1 MFQWAARLN
10 NFRRLYPA
18 LQTGDHVNQWND
30 PSGPGL
36 FAYMRR
42 LGTQE
47 VFVVFNTSG
56 TTQVL
61 PSRQTIYAAGTKLVN
76 LFNTNETGTV
86 LIGSQT
92 PAVTLAGTSAKVFIA
107 QTQLLPLDPVVVSN
121 SPAHD
126 GANVPVTAP
135 VILRFSKPMNTNSVQ
150 SAFSTSPSV
159 GGTFAWSAAG
169 DVMTFTPTGSGFS
182 PLTNLTATVSNS
194 AFDAVSG
201 NALYAPYELLFHT
214 AAAPPVVQFSSPASN
229 GMVIPMSGISTFQ
242 MQVCFTPTLTTNDT
256 SLFSL
261 TVNGVL
267 QPRAAY
273 TLRPVG
279 AVAGC
284 TGLRSLLYNWSGAA
298 TGTNNLQVVFSNSAV
313 VLSDTRMVI
322 VPPSPVISGLVS
334 NYQAV
339 VWSSLPGVS
348 YTVLGTTNLS
358 QPFMPVSGVVPASGT
373 STSYLDISNSPLVPQ
388 KFYRIQVAP

>member
-1 MFQWAARLN
+1 
-10 NFRRLYPA
+10 
-18 LQTGDHVNQWND
+18 
-30 PSGPGL
+30 
-36 FAYMRR
+36 
-42 LGTQE
+42 
-47 VFVVFNTSG
+47 
-56 TTQVL
+56 
-61 PSRQTIYAAGTKLVN
+61 
-76 LFNTNETGTV
+76 
-86 LIGSQT
+86 
-92 PAVTLAGTSAKVFIA
+92 
-107 QTQLLPLDPVVVSN
+107 
-121 SPAHD
+121 
-126 GANVPVTAP
+126 
-135 VILRFSKPMNTNSVQ
+135 
-150 SAFSTSPSV
+150 
-159 GGTFAWSAAG
+159 
-169 DVMTFTPTGSGFS
+169 
-182 PLTNLTATVSNS
+182 
-194 AFDAVSG
+194 
-201 NALYAPYELLFHT
+201 
-214 AAAPPVVQFSSPASN
+214 
-229 GMVIPMSGISTFQ
+229 MVIPMSGISTFQ